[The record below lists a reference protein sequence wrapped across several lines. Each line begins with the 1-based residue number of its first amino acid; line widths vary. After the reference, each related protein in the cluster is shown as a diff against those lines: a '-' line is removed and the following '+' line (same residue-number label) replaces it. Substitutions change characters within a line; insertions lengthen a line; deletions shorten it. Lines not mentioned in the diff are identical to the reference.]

1 MRGMASVATAKPTP
15 HGVTQP
21 QAAALRDLTR
31 SLTYHGFMIGFGLVI
46 LYPLLWLLSSS
57 FKGPSEIWT
66 NVSSLI
72 PKIPTPENY
81 VRGWAGFGSVTFAT
95 FYKNSFIY
103 AGIGTILTVGSS
115 AVVAF
120 GFARTRF
127 VGRQFWF
134 GVMMSSLLLP
144 VQVQIIPQYIVFT
157 KLGWLNTFLPLLLP
171 RFGGQAFFIF
181 LIMQFIRGIPVEL
194 DDAAAIDG
202 CGKVGTFF
210 RVILPLITPVLV
222 AAAIFSFYFTWGD
235 FFSPLIYLNDP
246 KLYTIS
252 VALRA
257 FADPAG
263 ATDWGA
269 IFAMS
274 ALSLVPV
281 FVIFVL
287 FQRYLV
293 QGISTTG
300 LRG

>member
-1 MRGMASVATAKPTP
+1 
-15 HGVTQP
+15 
-21 QAAALRDLTR
+21 
-31 SLTYHGFMIGFGLVI
+31 
-46 LYPLLWLLSSS
+46 
-57 FKGPSEIWT
+57 
-66 NVSSLI
+66 
-72 PKIPTPENY
+72 
-81 VRGWAGFGSVTFAT
+81 
-95 FYKNSFIY
+95 
-103 AGIGTILTVGSS
+103 
-115 AVVAF
+115 
-120 GFARTRF
+120 
-127 VGRQFWF
+127 
-134 GVMMSSLLLP
+134 MSTLLLP

-181 LIMQFIRGIPVEL
+181 MIMQFIRGIPGEL

-202 CGKVGTFF
+202 CGKVGIFF

-235 FFSPLIYLNDP
+235 FFTPLIYLNDP

>member
-1 MRGMASVATAKPTP
+1 MGSVATTKPTP
-15 HGVTQP
+15 YGVTRT
-21 QAAALRDLTR
+21 QAARLRDVTR
-31 SLTYHGFMIGFGLVI
+31 SLAYHGFMIGFGLVM

-57 FKGPSEIWT
+57 LKGSTEIWT

-81 VRGWAGFGSVTFAT
+81 INGWAGFGSITFTT

-103 AGIGTILTVGSS
+103 AGVGTILTVASS

-127 VGRQFWF
+127 VGRQLWF
-134 GVMMSSLLLP
+134 AIMMSTLLLP

-181 LIMQFIRGIPVEL
+181 LIMQFIRGIPAEL

-202 CGKVGTFF
+202 CSKAGIFF

-235 FFSPLIYLNDP
+235 FLNPLIYLNDP

-257 FADPAG
+257 YADPAG

-293 QGISTTG
+293 EGISTTG

>member
-1 MRGMASVATAKPTP
+1 MASITPAKPTLQ
-15 HGVTQP
+15 GGTRP
-21 QAAALRDLTR
+21 QSARLSGLTR
-31 SLTYHGFMIGFGLVI
+31 SLAYHGFMIGFGLVM
-46 LYPLLWLLSSS
+46 LYPLLWLLGSS

-81 VRGWAGFGSVTFAT
+81 VHGWAGFGSVTFAT

-120 GFARTRF
+120 GFTRIRF

-134 GVMMSSLLLP
+134 AVMMSTLLLP

-181 LIMQFIRGIPVEL
+181 LIMQFIRGIPGEL

-202 CGKVGTFF
+202 CGKAGIFF

-222 AAAIFSFYFTWGD
+222 VAAIFSFYFTWGD
-235 FFSPLIYLNDP
+235 FLNPLIYLNDP